1 MNLKEWRKI
10 VKIIINIAKRL
21 ILSYILQLKMK
32 IIWSKID
39 LMISVYSWMNFEL
52 YKWKFS
58 FFLFFSFLSFSIN
71 QYWFSFLLYLFN
83 IFNNYW
89 MIIIWFLIKWISYI
103 WFWINWLNKNIK
115 EYRKSIVF
123 NNWYII

>member
-52 YKWKFS
+52 YKWKNS
-58 FFLFFSFLSFSIN
+58 LNIYLILRLSKIIINISRSI
-71 QYWFSFLLYLFN
+71 YWFYN
-83 IFNNYW
+83 A
-89 MIIIWFLIKWISYI
+89 II
-103 WFWINWLNKNIK
+103 
-115 EYRKSIVF
+115 
-123 NNWYII
+123 